1 MNRYDE
7 AFLDELMNLMRL
19 ATGRYFWLSALLTV
33 IPTAVVF
40 KVDSGAL
47 FILYFAVVCMLTRSV
62 RMGGLIGW
70 FIAAQTVFMY
80 YNYPLAEHFIE
91 ILVRAPTRSGAT
103 IPSSEQVLSS
113 VPGTFSGQLFF
124 SLVFGI
130 RAGVVGLGFGFL
142 GRKLWRA
149 RQAE

>member
-7 AFLDELMNLMRL
+7 AFLDELVTLRRL

-40 KVDSGAL
+40 KIDSGAL
-47 FILYFAVVCMLTRSV
+47 FILYFAAVCMLTRSV
-62 RMGGLIGW
+62 RMGGLIAW

-80 YNYPLAEHFIE
+80 FTYPQAEHFIE
-91 ILVRAPTRSGAT
+91 MLLRAPSHSAGT
-103 IPSSEQVLSS
+103 IPSSDKVLSGIPTS
-113 VPGTFSGQLFF
+113 FSGQLFF

-130 RAGVVGLGFGFL
+130 RAGIVGLGFGFI
-142 GRKLWRA
+142 GRKLWHA
-149 RQAE
+149 RQGE